1 MSGPEQ
7 NAIILLAAGKSSRMG
22 QPKQLLEV
30 RGKTLLRHA
39 AEEALNSQ
47 LGPLVVVLGAFAEQM
62 ESELSDIEYDR
73 LINENWSEG
82 MGTSIRTGIQ
92 HVIKAYPGCR
102 GAIVMLCDQPYV
114 DAFHLEK
121 LVHTY
126 HRSHKPII
134 ASAYKGTL
142 GVPAYFHHG
151 YFDLLAKLEG
161 KTGARKLI
169 KEHSR
174 DAGAVSFP
182 LGGIDVDTPEDY
194 AILKD
199 KLAREEGMD

>member
-1 MSGPEQ
+1 MSGSEQ
-7 NAIILLAAGKSSRMG
+7 NAIILLAAGQSSRMG
-22 QPKQLLEV
+22 QPKQLLQF

-39 AEEALNSQ
+39 AEEAIHSR

-62 ESELSDIEYDR
+62 EVELTGLEYDR
-73 LINENWSEG
+73 LINENWQEG
-82 MGTSIRTGIQ
+82 MGTSIRTGIL
-92 HVIKAYPGCR
+92 HVMKTYPDSR
-102 GAIVMLCDQPYV
+102 GAIAMLCDQPYV
-114 DAFHLEK
+114 NAFHLEK

-142 GVPAYFHHG
+142 GVPAYFHHS
-151 YFDLLAKLEG
+151 YFEMLTKLEG

-169 KEHSR
+169 QERSH

-182 LGGIDVDTPEDY
+182 MGGIDMDTPEDY
-194 AILKD
+194 AMLKD
-199 KLAREEGMD
+199 KIAREEGVD

>member
-7 NAIILLAAGKSSRMG
+7 NPIILLAAGESSRMG

-39 AEEALNSQ
+39 AEEATNSR
-47 LGPLVVVLGAFAEQM
+47 LGPLIVVLGAFAEQM
-62 ESELSDIEYDR
+62 EAELNDFEYDR
-73 LINENWSEG
+73 VINENWQEG
-82 MGTSIRTGIQ
+82 MGTSIITGIQ
-92 HVIKAYPGCR
+92 HVMKAYPNSR

-114 DAFHLEK
+114 DAAHLEK

-142 GVPAYFHHG
+142 GVPAYFHHS
-151 YFDLLAKLEG
+151 YFALLAKLGG
-161 KTGARKLI
+161 KSGARKLI
-169 KEHSR
+169 RQHSR
-174 DAGAVSFP
+174 DAGAVSLP

-194 AILKD
+194 AMLKD
-199 KLAREEGMD
+199 KIAREEGVG

>member
-1 MSGPEQ
+1 MNGSEQ
-7 NAIILLAAGKSSRMG
+7 NAIILLAAGESSRMG
-22 QPKQLLEV
+22 QPKQLLQV

-39 AEEALNSQ
+39 AEEALDSL
-47 LGPLVVVLGAFAEQM
+47 LGPLVVVLGAFEEKMVAALEG
-62 ESELSDIEYDR
+62 ITYDR
-73 LINENWSEG
+73 LNNDHWQEG
-82 MGTSIRTGIQ
+82 MGTSISTGIQ
-92 HVIKAYPGCR
+92 HVQLTYPDCR

-114 DAFHLEK
+114 DAFLLEK

-142 GVPAYFHHG
+142 GVPAYFHHS

-169 KEHSR
+169 QAHSQ

-194 AILKD
+194 TMLKD
-199 KLAREEGMD
+199 KIAREDGG

>member
-7 NAIILLAAGKSSRMG
+7 NPIILLAAGESSRMG

-47 LGPLVVVLGAFAEQM
+47 LGPLVVVLGAFAEKI
-62 ESELSDIEYDR
+62 EASLEELTYDR
-73 LINENWSEG
+73 VNNEHWQEG
-82 MGTSIRTGIQ
+82 MGTSISVGIH
-92 HVIKAYPGCR
+92 HVKQTYPGSR

-114 DAFHLEK
+114 DANHLEK

-142 GVPAYFHHG
+142 GVPAYFHHS
-151 YFDLLAKLEG
+151 YFDLLTTLKG
-161 KTGARKLI
+161 KGGARKLI
-169 KEHSR
+169 QQHSR

-182 LGGIDVDTPEDY
+182 LGGIDMDTPEDY
-194 AILKD
+194 EMLKE
-199 KLAREEGMD
+199 KIAREEGVD